1 MSHNHEA
8 NSCTCH
14 DNECHCHY
22 HDEQTHEHANVS
34 NCNGDC
40 CSCHSHDDNG
50 CGCGHCHSDKPIK
63 NRLLM
68 LIPAAIVLVLSFIF
82 SEDLIWVSILLL
94 AAYIIVG
101 LDTVINAV
109 TELIREKTVGESF
122 LMSIATF
129 GAIAV
134 GELREAVAVM
144 VFYSIGQILEEVAQ
158 NRSKKSIRA
167 LMELHPDVVHIKR
180 DGKIVPVTPEEVNA
194 GDIIMAVAGERI
206 SLDGKILSGTT
217 SIDYS
222 ALTGESIPVYAA
234 EGDNVFGGG
243 INLNGSIEIE
253 VTKPYAESSAARVIR
268 LVEDARSKKAK
279 SERFIAR
286 FAKKYTVA
294 VCIIAALIAFI
305 FPIFTGYADTFSRW
319 LYTGLTFLVVSC
331 PCALVISVPLTF
343 FAGLGCASSHG
354 ILIKSTA
361 SVETISKLKTIA
373 FDKTGTITKGVLS
386 VTHTELDDESLRFAA
401 YAESRSNHPAAKA
414 IVSYFG
420 EDIPLDAITETE
432 EIPGRGIKAT
442 VLNKE
447 VLVGNRQMMIDN
459 GIREDDLKQR
469 HAFGIYSYV
478 LVDGELKGHI
488 ILNDELKSDSIDA
501 IDKLHKFGVEAVMLT
516 GDNQEA
522 ANEVCNRVRII
533 SNYANLSPEQKC
545 LRMMSITQ
553 FAKSNQGGTAA
564 FVGDGINDA
573 PVLAMADVGIAMGGL
588 GSDAAIETADA
599 VILNDSL
606 MKLPLLIKISKRTMS
621 IVKQNIVFS
630 LGVKILVMIL
640 SVLNI
645 ATMWMAVFA
654 DIGVMLLAVLN
665 ALRAL
670 RYRKRD

>member
-14 DNECHCHY
+14 DNECHCHH
-22 HDEQTHEHANVS
+22 HDEHTHEHANVS
-34 NCNGDC
+34 HCHGDC
-40 CSCHSHDDNG
+40 CSCHSHDDDG

-63 NRLLM
+63 NRFLT

-82 SEDLIWVSILLL
+82 SDDLIWISILLL

-101 LDTVINAV
+101 IDTVISAV

-180 DGKIVPVTPEEVNA
+180 DGKIVPVTPEEVNV
-194 GDIIMAVAGERI
+194 GNIVMAVAGERI

-294 VCIIAALIAFI
+294 VCIIAVLIAFI

-386 VTHTELDDESLRFAA
+386 VTHTELDEESLCLAA

-501 IDKLHKFGVEAVMLT
+501 IDKLHKSGVETVMLT

-630 LGVKILVMIL
+630 FGVKILVMIL
-640 SVLNI
+640 SVFNI